1 MKKKT
6 FVGQLIRSYLI
17 IAIIP
22 LLVAMSLYFAATI
35 KSERK
40 NAEQQLQSAA
50 QLAGA
55 QVDSLLTNMS
65 FLSINLVSHDNF
77 MKAVKGL
84 DIQRESVIL
93 QQEYYDQISAEI
105 CTYAIFSS
113 QYNVTFFNNQ
123 GYLITSYRYNNGYNF
138 KYRMS
143 EEERNSI
150 SWYAEVQNNYG
161 KEIIVPIQKS
171 EIPRNGR
178 ETLALVRA
186 IRDPGGVV
194 GYLCVDI
201 DVEEL
206 DYIWEIE
213 QTLGT
218 ELKISTMDGKVL
230 YCSKEFPEE
239 KDYENYF
246 QAENRQSDTQVL
258 ITMMMPKEDVYAKVI
273 STIGAILLEALL
285 LFALTLF
292 TIIAFSRTLTKPLAI
307 LCEEMKNVTITNL
320 YDKREVK
327 EFERYDEIAYLY
339 NQFHSM
345 RKRLNVMIQKEVT
358 SQKMYIQE
366 QLKYLQAQ
374 INPHFMCNTLNVI
387 AIMGSEQGSK
397 EVYKACQQLASILQ
411 YSIADKGKGNTT
423 IADEMQ
429 NIQDYL
435 ELMKLRYEHKLEY
448 CVFYEDDIAN
458 IRIPRLVL
466 EPFVENIFV
475 HAYDSKHK
483 CVRVNITGYMQ
494 KERWY
499 IVIEDDGQGMEEGRL
514 VCLREHIQSC
524 CEKLLDGERISNREY
539 GIGIENTIIRLYLY
553 YEKDF
558 WYELENRKDT
568 GLKITLSGKSV
579 KSGSDQNER
588 NQSNYS

>member
-1 MKKKT
+1 MMMKKKT
-6 FVGQLIRSYLI
+6 FVGQLVRSYLI

-22 LLVAMSLYFAATI
+22 LLLAMSLYFVASI
-35 KSERK
+35 QSERK
-40 NAEQQLQSAA
+40 NAEQQLRSAV

-65 FLSINLVSHDNF
+65 FLSINLLSHENF

-84 DIQRESVIL
+84 DIQRDSVIL

-123 GYLITSYRYNNGYNF
+123 GYLITSYGYNHGYNF

-150 SWYAEVQNNYG
+150 SWYDEVQENYG

-171 EIPRNGR
+171 EIPRNGK

-186 IRDPGGVV
+186 IRDPGKVV

-201 DVEEL
+201 DAEEL

-218 ELKISTMDGKVL
+218 ELKISTTDGKIL
-230 YCSKEFPEE
+230 YCSKDFPSEE
-239 KDYENYF
+239 EYENYF
-246 QAENRQSDTQVL
+246 QAENLQSDTQIW
-258 ITMMMPKEDVYAKVI
+258 ITMMMPKDDVYAKVI
-273 STIGAILLEALL
+273 NTIGVVLAEALL
-285 LFALTLF
+285 LFTLTMF
-292 TIIAFSRTLTKPLAI
+292 TIIVYSKTLTKPLAV
-307 LCEEMKNVTITNL
+307 LCEEMKNLTITNL
-320 YDKREVK
+320 YGKKELK

-339 NQFHSM
+339 NQFYNM

-366 QLKYLQAQ
+366 KLKYLQAQ

-387 AIMGSEQGSK
+387 AIMGSESGSQ
-397 EVYKACQQLASILQ
+397 EVYKACKQLASILQ

-423 IADEMQ
+423 IEDEMQ
-429 NIQDYL
+429 NIRDYL

-448 CVFYEDDIAN
+448 CVFYEKNIAG
-458 IRIPRLVL
+458 IEIPRLVL

-494 KERWY
+494 NGRWY
-499 IVIEDDGQGMEEGRL
+499 IMIEDNGQGMEEERIIL
-514 VCLREHIQSC
+514 LKKHIQAC
-524 CEKLLDGERISNREY
+524 CKKLLDGERIENREY

-553 YEKDF
+553 YEKYF
-558 WYELENRKDT
+558 WYEVENKKDA
-568 GLKITLSGKSV
+568 GLKITLSGESK
-579 KSGSDQNER
+579 KDEQNER
-588 NQSNYS
+588 N